1 VTAAVTMHQS
11 KHRRE
16 PFASD
21 IAWITGYF
29 GKVCELPTT
38 GAPETTWPLPRAI
51 TLPKEVLG
59 V

>member
-1 VTAAVTMHQS
+1 MHQS

-38 GAPETTWPLPRAI
+38 GAPETTWALPRAI